1 MSNQHRK
8 DPLVW
13 GLILIVIGAL
23 FLLERF
29 DIGAW
34 DTLWRLW
41 PVILIVWGGLKV
53 YNALREK
60 KTGPDS
66 QGTGPSPQAKP

>member
-1 MSNQHRK
+1 MSNPRRK

-13 GLILIVIGAL
+13 GLILIVLGAL

-29 DIGAW
+29 DVGVW

-41 PVILIVWGGLKV
+41 PVVLIIWGGLKV
-53 YNALREK
+53 YNGLQEK
-60 KTGPDS
+60 KSGPEKP
-66 QGTGPSPQAKP
+66 GTGPAPQA

>member
-1 MSNQHRK
+1 MSNTRRK

-13 GLILIVIGAL
+13 GLILIVLGAL

-29 DIGAW
+29 DIGVW

-53 YNALREK
+53 YNGLQDK
-60 KTGPDS
+60 KKGGGEVPPGP
-66 QGTGPSPQAKP
+66 TAKP